1 MHENLDRKNLL
12 FLSPFFYPEAISTGK
27 YNSRLVDALLASGH
41 TISVVCSYPLYP
53 DWLPKSTNK
62 SLPKISIYRGGLNVR
77 YPKSVI
83 LRRMV
88 LEFWFAFH
96 CVKSI
101 LKNRLNP
108 DVVLAVLPPVSFLLL
123 IPILFSKRVKVIG
136 IVHDLQGIMA
146 VSSPGIIRM
155 VIAWILRKIET
166 LALGRCDRIICLSES
181 MKCAIQDVYGV
192 RGVKCDVQYPFVTY
206 DFSGNENES
215 EYLVDKFPPGY
226 KHIVY
231 AGALGEKQRPAE
243 LVNFFMA
250 LCRKRKDVM
259 CHIFSAGPI
268 YESIKVA
275 QKDLDETR
283 VQLHALVPE
292 QFLGELF
299 KRSDIQVIPQ
309 APGTSMGAFPSKLP
323 NIIAAGVPIF
333 AICDERSELSEVIR
347 NTGTGIVAHSWNI
360 EYLIGEINQ
369 LIDSNEDLTR
379 DQIQR
384 RAGYHIEKYFNIKQI
399 INIIDNYC

>member
-1 MHENLDRKNLL
+1 MHDNLDRKNLL
-12 FLSPFFYPEAISTGK
+12 FLSPFFYPETISTGK
-27 YNSRLVDALLASGH
+27 YNSRLVDALLDSGH

-53 DWLPKSTNK
+53 DWLPKSTNM

-88 LEFWFAFH
+88 LELWFSFH
-96 CVKSI
+96 CVRSI

-108 DVVLAVLPPVSFLLL
+108 DVVLAVLPPISFLLL
-123 IPILFSKRVKVIG
+123 FPILFSKRVNVIG
-136 IVHDLQGIMA
+136 IVHDLQGVMA
-146 VSSPGIIRM
+146 VSSPGLIRM
-155 VIAWILRKIET
+155 VIARILRKIET

-181 MKCAIQDVYGV
+181 MRFTIQNVYGV

-206 DFSGNENES
+206 GFSGSDS
-215 EYLVDKFPPGY
+215 EYLIEKFPPGY

-243 LVNFFMA
+243 LVNFFME

-268 YESIKVA
+268 YESIKGS
-275 QKDLDETR
+275 QKDLEETR

-292 QFLGELF
+292 QFLGELY

-323 NIIAAGVPIF
+323 NIIAAGVPVF
-333 AICDERSELSEVIR
+333 AICDEKSELSEIIR

-360 EYLIGEINQ
+360 EYLIEEINQ
-369 LIDSNEDLTR
+369 LIDSNEGLTR
-379 DQIQR
+379 DQIQKK
-384 RAGYHIEKYFNIKQI
+384 ASQHIEKYFNINKFLHLPEWR
-399 INIIDNYC
+399 NW